1 MRSEAVN
8 VQRNLSVTQPPKK
21 TRLHRFAVR
30 AKQQRWMILMTVPAF
45 LLILVFHYFPLY
57 GIIIAFKN
65 YKPAFGIWG
74 SQWVGLRY
82 FEQFFNNAFAWRI
95 IRNTLLLSLYG
106 FIFSFP
112 APIILALLL
121 NEIRNQPF
129 KKLVQTISYL
139 PHFIST
145 VILVGLVK
153 NILSMDGIINTFIE
167 ATGGEPILFMSSPEW
182 FRTIYIVSGLWQGVG
197 WGTIIYLAALAGVSP
212 ELYEAAII
220 DGANRW
226 QQMRSVTL
234 PSIMP
239 TVVVLM
245 ILNVQGILNSDT
257 QKILLMYNTNV
268 YETADVIGTYVYR
281 EGIESARYAY
291 SAAVGLMT
299 SLVSLLLVVV
309 VNSIAR
315 GVSEYSLW

>member
-1 MRSEAVN
+1 MHDN
-8 VQRNLSVTQPPKK
+8 VTGCSVD
-21 TRLHRFAVR
+21 TRGRKDSKGKRLAVR
-30 AKQQRWMILMTVPAF
+30 ISQQRWMILMTLPAV
-45 LLILVFHYFPLY
+45 LVVFVFNYMPLY

-65 YKPAFGIWG
+65 YKPALGIWG
-74 SQWVGLRY
+74 SQWVGFRY
-82 FEQFFNNAFAWRI
+82 FEQFFNNAFAWRT
-95 IRNTLLLSLYG
+95 IRNTLILSLYSFVFG
-106 FIFSFP
+106 FP

-121 NEIRNQPF
+121 NEIKNQRY

-153 NILSMDGIINTFIE
+153 NVLALDGIVNRMIIL
-167 ATGGEPILFMSSPEW
+167 TGNKPVLFMSSPEW
-182 FRTIYIVSGLWQGVG
+182 FRTIYIVSGLWQSVG
-197 WGTIIYLAALAGVSP
+197 WGTIIYLAALSGVSP

-226 QQMRSVTL
+226 QQMKSVTL

-257 QKILLMYNTNV
+257 QKILLMYNPNT

-281 EGIESARYAY
+281 EGIESSRYAY
-291 SAAVGLMT
+291 SAAVGLLT
-299 SLVSLLLVVV
+299 SAVSLILVVT
-309 VNSIAR
+309 VNKISKS
-315 GVSEYSLW
+315 VSEYSLW